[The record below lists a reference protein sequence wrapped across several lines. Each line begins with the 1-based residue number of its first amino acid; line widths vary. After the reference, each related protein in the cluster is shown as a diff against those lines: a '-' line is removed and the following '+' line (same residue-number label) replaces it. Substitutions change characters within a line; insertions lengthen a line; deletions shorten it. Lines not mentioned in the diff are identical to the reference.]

1 MCWKHWSCE
10 NEVRSTRNSFGY
22 EVRSKRY
29 HYSWILPLIV
39 FSNSD
44 ILVLCRV
51 ETHYIHYLPC
61 LPKGGRK
68 HHSAWAFFYQ
78 NRKHIIRTWLRIYW
92 DFYMVICLLNKKKRR
107 RRIFDISP
115 ASHGF
120 WESVVEEKVGKS
132 WQCLRKGEKTPE
144 ETDSR
149 NYIAEEYESAN
160 VPRTGDLQCVG

>member
-51 ETHYIHYLPC
+51 ETHYIHYLQC

-68 HHSAWAFFYQ
+68 HHSAGFFFYQ

-92 DFYMVICLLNKKKRR
+92 DFYMVICLLNKKKTTKKNFRY
-107 RRIFDISP
+107 ITC
-115 ASHGF
+115 
-120 WESVVEEKVGKS
+120 KS
-132 WQCLRKGEKTPE
+132 WLLRKRGRREGREKLTV
-144 ETDSR
+144 S
-149 NYIAEEYESAN
+149 
-160 VPRTGDLQCVG
+160 

>member
-68 HHSAWAFFYQ
+68 HHSAGVFFYQ

-92 DFYMVICLLNKKKRR
+92 DFYMVICLLNKKKKTTKKNFRY
-107 RRIFDISP
+107 ITC
-115 ASHGF
+115 
-120 WESVVEEKVGKS
+120 KS
-132 WQCLRKGEKTPE
+132 WLLRKRGRRQGREKLTV
-144 ETDSR
+144 S
-149 NYIAEEYESAN
+149 
-160 VPRTGDLQCVG
+160 